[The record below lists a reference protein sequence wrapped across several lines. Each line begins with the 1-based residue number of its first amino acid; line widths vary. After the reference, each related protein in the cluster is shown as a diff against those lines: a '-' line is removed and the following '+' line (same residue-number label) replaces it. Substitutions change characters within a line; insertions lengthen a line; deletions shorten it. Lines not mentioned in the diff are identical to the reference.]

1 MEQVIVQ
8 LLHDDEQFNKL
19 VIGLF
24 KDADFDGNKTID
36 CGEFNTVIEELCDQ
50 LNLEK
55 PTNEEFKDIFK
66 TIDLNN
72 DGIIEFDEF
81 KIFVRNYFK
90 GILNC

>member
-24 KDADFDGNKTID
+24 KDADLDGNKTID
-36 CGEFNTVIEELCDQ
+36 SGEFNTVIEELCDQ

-55 PTNEEFKDIFK
+55 PTNEELKDIFK

-81 KIFVRNYFK
+81 KFFVRNYFK